1 MSENEIMVVDN
12 PSTTQS
18 VSLIKNSETIDA
30 ENKQGLIIIKKIL
43 DTKQDAVVI
52 NGKRHIEY
60 EDWQAL
66 GNAYGVDVATGDV
79 EPVEYFGVKG
89 FKAKAK
95 VIRIEDGI
103 VIGGA
108 EALCMENERN
118 WKNKDYFQM
127 ASMAQTRAG
136 SKALSNI
143 LRFVVALDKSL
154 SGTPAEEMEGVS
166 GSNKSS
172 GKKTKK
178 RKKVV
183 KETSEPAI
191 ETTAEVVEA
200 EVVKNEEPE
209 EETKEEPKQKKKPI
223 KQLKEENETIAT
235 AIETLQN
242 QKTKVTRE
250 TIVTEILK
258 MYEDNEATLDEYRT
272 AKKELVE

>member
-191 ETTAEVVEA
+191 ETQAEVSDETPVVEA
-200 EVVKNEEPE
+200 ELV
-209 EETKEEPKQKKKPI
+209 TDEPKEKPKKKT
-223 KQLKEENETIAT
+223 LKELKTEYAGINT
-235 AIETLQN
+235 AIDNLQN
-242 QKTKVTRE
+242 NKKKVSRE
-250 TIVTEILK
+250 NVVNELLAL
-258 MYEDNEATLDEYRT
+258 YEDEKITLDEYRT
-272 AKKELVE
+272 CKEELVE

>member
-191 ETTAEVVEA
+191 ETQAEVTEEPQVVEA
-200 EVVKNEEPE
+200 ELVTEPE
-209 EETKEEPKQKKKPI
+209 EKPKKQKTL
-223 KQLKEENETIAT
+223 KQLKEEYAGINT
-235 AIETLQN
+235 AIDNLQN
-242 QKTKVTRE
+242 NKKKVSRE
-250 TIVTEILK
+250 NVVNELLAL
-258 MYEDNEATLDEYRT
+258 YEDEKITLDEYRT
-272 AKKELVE
+272 CKEELVE

>member
-66 GNAYGVDVATGDV
+66 GNAYGVDVATGDI
-79 EPVEYFGVKG
+79 EPIEYFGVKG

-108 EALCMENERN
+108 EALCMENEHN

-166 GSNKSS
+166 GSKKSN

-178 RKKVV
+178 RKKVAP
-183 KETSEPAI
+183 EPTI
-191 ETTAEVVEA
+191 ETQAEVSEVTEVVEA
-200 EVVKNEEPE
+200 ELVTNDEAPE
-209 EETKEEPKQKKKPI
+209 KKK
-223 KQLKEENETIAT
+223 KKTLKELKEEYAGINT
-235 AIETLQN
+235 AIDNLQSN
-242 QKTKVTRE
+242 KKKVSRE
-250 TIVTEILK
+250 NVVTEILAL
-258 MYEDNEATLDEYRT
+258 YEKGEITLDEYRSC
-272 AKKELVE
+272 KSELVN